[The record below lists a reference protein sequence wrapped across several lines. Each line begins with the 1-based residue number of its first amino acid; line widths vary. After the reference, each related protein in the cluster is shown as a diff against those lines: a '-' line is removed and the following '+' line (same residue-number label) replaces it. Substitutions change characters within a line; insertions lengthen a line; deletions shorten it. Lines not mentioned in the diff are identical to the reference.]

1 MPATDQ
7 TCYNIKRLHKVFA
20 VASVLLLFA
29 TVWMFAVDHN
39 RPWKRIQRTSDR
51 IDARVTEW
59 RKLQVL
65 TEDVGSERERLQQTL
80 SELQSKELPP
90 ELLATFREEVR
101 QEAIR
106 RELPEPSFA
115 ALDDLV
121 NQMNASAAAAKM
133 RAAHGKRHD
142 WMPIRPAWMRTMRPC
157 APVVPRSPTAR
168 RCSAQAR
175 ALQAVSEQARGAE
188 DQALAARLQAEAA
201 VLPRRQEV
209 IAGLQAWVD
218 EARFREE
225 ESRRQRR
232 FQLAELD
239 VAKAQYGLAVRDG
252 KPEAAL
258 QRMQAEIDRRQAN
271 IDVLTLRR

>member
-51 IDARVTEW
+51 IDAQVTEW

-90 ELLATFREEVR
+90 ELLAALREEVR

-121 NQMNASAAAAKM
+121 NQMNASAAAAQDA
-133 RAAHGKRHD
+133 RS
-142 WMPIRPAWMRTMRPC
+142 AW
-157 APVVPRSPTAR
+157 
-168 RCSAQAR
+168 Q
-175 ALQAVSEQARGAE
+175 
-188 DQALAARLQAEAA
+188 AARLDADKARLDADDAA
-201 VLPRRQEV
+201 VRASGATQPDRET
-209 IAGLQAWVD
+209 LQRA
-218 EARFREE
+218 AR
-225 ESRRQRR
+225 
-232 FQLAELD
+232 D
-239 VAKAQYGLAVRDG
+239 VAGG
-252 KPEAAL
+252 E
-258 QRMQAEIDRRQAN
+258 
-271 IDVLTLRR
+271 